1 MEDVS
6 DFKKMNLKEMVSYLS
21 RSRKSRGTIK
31 YTGFV
36 MSFFT
41 MKNGACL
48 LILAFVSHSYGKIW
62 GIQ

>member
-21 RSRKSRGTIK
+21 QSRKSRGTIK

-41 MKNGACL
+41 ENGACL
-48 LILAFVSHSYGKIW
+48 LIDAFVSHSYGKIW